1 MKFGII
7 SLGNHAMNRVMPAIK
22 ASGNEI
28 LAIYSRN
35 MEKARNE
42 SAKYNSNAYDNIE
55 HFFRDSQFEA
65 VYISSPNFMHYEHAM
80 RSLHEGKHVLL
91 EKQMTLKNE
100 DAVELVETA
109 LKKRLNL
116 AVGFHMRFNPA
127 IKAVKDMVSGGELG
141 KIAHVHGTWAHL
153 SGGSRPNPDSKW
165 WSEDDKAGGGSVMGT
180 GVHVIDTINY
190 VLGKEP
196 EKVYGIKIPEGKVI
210 EDTETIIM
218 HYGET
223 VGEALSSRNIAGA
236 FNSLVVQGSKST
248 VVAENVFG
256 TTVSCILRKDGIK
269 VKEYGNVNVYE
280 REISAFVDLVQGKKT
295 EIATGKD
302 GEIVVK
308 VVNAANV
315 SNSSGSAVSI

>member
-22 ASGNEI
+22 SSGNEI
-28 LAIYSRN
+28 SAIYSRN
-35 MEKARNE
+35 MEKAKSE
-42 SAKYNSNAYDNIE
+42 SVKYNSNAYDNID

-80 RSLHEGKHVLL
+80 RSLNEGRHVLL

-100 DAVELVETA
+100 DAVELVKTA
-109 LKKRLNL
+109 SKKRLNL

-127 IKAVKDMVSGGELG
+127 INAVKEMVSGGELG
-141 KIAHVHGTWAHL
+141 KIVHVHGTWAHL

-210 EDTETIIM
+210 EDTETVIM
-218 HYGET
+218 QYGET
-223 VGEALSSRNIAGA
+223 VGEALSSRNIASA

-256 TTVSCILRKDGIK
+256 TTVSCILKKDGIK

-280 REISAFVDLVQGKKT
+280 REISAFVDLIQGRKT

-308 VVNAANV
+308 VVNAANE